1 MNNLFEKNHPN
12 FLLCIQDRK
21 PKGIRLVKCLKHFQN
36 NLKFNSRA
44 SYLKKCKIFTMNL
57 ITRHTYRTIEKFVE
71 DTSINYITYHKN
83 TQHIQV
89 FTNVDLSLYV
99 DTYGNILCN
108 QDKVL
113 IFNRELYES
122 NIKTTIEIKQAIKE
136 SSFSCKDALK
146 KHLIYYFIEHK
157 HYDFVQHKDTILQ
170 EIQKR
175 ISNNSA
181 KQSLKLYNNILK
193 RLKYCCLELFE
204 QTEEQRVENLKNSII
219 QRDTKIRQ
227 NKEKIAKEQAFVEKI
242 NASHTFELSL

>member
-1 MNNLFEKNHPN
+1 
-12 FLLCIQDRK
+12 
-21 PKGIRLVKCLKHFQN
+21 
-36 NLKFNSRA
+36 
-44 SYLKKCKIFTMNL
+44 MNL

-83 TQHIQV
+83 TQQIQV

-99 DTYGNILCN
+99 DAYGNILCN
-108 QDKVL
+108 QDEVL

-136 SSFSCKDALK
+136 SSFSCKDVVK
-146 KHLIYYFIEHK
+146 ENLIFFFIEHK

-193 RLKYCCLELFE
+193 RLKYVCLELFE

-219 QRDTKIRQ
+219 QRDTKIRL
-227 NKEKIAKEQAFVEKI
+227 NKEIEAKRQAFIDKI
-242 NASHTFELSL
+242 DASHTFELSL